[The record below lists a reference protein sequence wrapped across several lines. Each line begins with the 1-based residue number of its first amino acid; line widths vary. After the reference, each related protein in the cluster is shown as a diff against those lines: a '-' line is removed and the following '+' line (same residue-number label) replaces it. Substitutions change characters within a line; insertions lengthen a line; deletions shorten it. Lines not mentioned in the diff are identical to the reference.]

1 MTIEPSHAPRY
12 AIYFA
17 PESDSPWWRLG
28 AGLLGRNEGCG
39 VPPPHTAPPRGIDPD
54 RWHRMTAEARR
65 YGFHATLKAP
75 FRLDTRASLPMLTER
90 VSALAATLRTIP
102 LGPLDP
108 KPFPGFVALAPAT
121 SPQGLA
127 ELAAR
132 CVVELDDLRAPA
144 LAADLAR
151 RQPDRL
157 DARGLELLHAYGY
170 PHVLERFRFHMTVAN
185 CAQADLVQRL
195 IEALLP
201 LTAAL
206 NRDAPLHLDRL
217 CLFEE
222 AAPGAD
228 LRRVRDWAL
237 AR

>member
-1 MTIEPSHAPRY
+1 MTVEPVLAPRY

-28 AGLLGRNEGCG
+28 AGLLGRNEGRG
-39 VPPPHTAPPRGIDPD
+39 PPPPDTAPPGGIDSD
-54 RWHRMTAEARR
+54 QWRAMTDEARR

-75 FRLDTRASLPMLTER
+75 FRLDAQASLPMLTER
-90 VSALAATLRTIP
+90 LCALAATLRVTP
-102 LGPLDP
+102 LGPLEP
-108 KPFPGFVALAPAT
+108 RLFPGFVALAPVT

-127 ELAAR
+127 ELAAH

-144 LAADLAR
+144 LAAELAR
-151 RQPDRL
+151 RRPDQL

-170 PHVLERFRFHMTVAN
+170 PHVLERFRFHMTLAN
-185 CAQADLVQRL
+185 CAQADLAQQV
-195 IEALLP
+195 IAALSP

-206 NRDAPLHLDRL
+206 NRDAPLQLDRL

-222 AAPGAD
+222 AAPGAEF
-228 LRRVRDWAL
+228 RRVRDWLL

>member
-28 AGLLGRNEGCG
+28 AGLLGRNEGGG
-39 VPPPHTAPPRGIDPD
+39 VPPPHTAPPGGIDPD

-90 VSALAATLRTIP
+90 VSALAATLRSIP

-144 LAADLAR
+144 LAAAR
-151 RQPDRL
+151 PR
-157 DARGLELLHAYGY
+157 
-170 PHVLERFRFHMTVAN
+170 
-185 CAQADLVQRL
+185 
-195 IEALLP
+195 
-201 LTAAL
+201 TAS
-206 NRDAPLHLDRL
+206 
-217 CLFEE
+217 
-222 AAPGAD
+222 
-228 LRRVRDWAL
+228 RVRIPTRPGTLPIPHDGGELRAGRSRAAAHRGAFASHRSIEPRCAIASGPPVPVRGSGSRGRLAPSSRLGACAL
-237 AR
+237 SQ